1 MKFQLYPI
9 RTLLR
14 SLLKIFRG
22 HKIECKKKGPQAFI
36 GTRIIMEEFK
46 IQQVKECC
54 FKNVIKSF
62 CLQGLDD

>member
-1 MKFQLYPI
+1 MNV
-9 RTLLR
+9 
-14 SLLKIFRG
+14 
-22 HKIECKKKGPQAFI
+22 KKKGPQAFI

-54 FKNVIKSF
+54 IKNVIKSF